1 MIKRNLVLGTA
12 NWGRLYGNSKRPI
25 GASEA
30 HDMLDFFL
38 EQGYNLIDTAYN
50 YGEAHKHLA
59 TYHRINELA
68 ITTKFQSDIEL
79 NEIIHEIE
87 DSGIKFQTIMFH
99 DVPTVKERII
109 DLKESGVENV
119 GISLNSIR
127 EMEVVRGYLKELQKV
142 QVPYNIIDRRWEEFF
157 FEFKS
162 SNIDI
167 EARSAFL
174 QGQLLVDNSLVL
186 SRNAKLNEELKT
198 WKANKTIHQR
208 IMSCVKFQKSHKHLD
223 SFVFGVDSMAQL
235 QALVQTFNESS
246 PYIEEFFV
254 KFDDEALLLPMNW
267 QIP

>member
-1 MIKRNLVLGTA
+1 MNKRNLVLGTA
-12 NWGRLYGNSKRPI
+12 NWGRLYGNSKKPI
-25 GASEA
+25 RESEA

-50 YGEAHKHLA
+50 YGQAHKYLS

-99 DVPTVKERII
+99 DVPTVKERIL
-109 DLKESGVENV
+109 DLMESGVENV

-127 EMEVVRGYLKELQKV
+127 EMEVIRGYLKDLQKV
-142 QVPYNIIDRRWEEFF
+142 QVPYNIVDRRWEEFF

-162 SNIDI
+162 FNIDI

-186 SRNAKLNEELKT
+186 SRNAKLNDELKT

-208 IMSCVKFQKSHKHLD
+208 IISCVKFQKNHKHID
-223 SFVFGVDSMAQL
+223 SFVFGVDSMVQL
-235 QALVQTFNESS
+235 QALLQTFNESS
-246 PYIEEFFV
+246 PYIEEFFL

-267 QIP
+267 